1 MSSCERPLPSVWPCL
16 ATALLLAS
24 TDLSSEELP
33 LLRFELG
40 GTPAS
45 GESRGCECGDEEMLK
60 ADLLGDDAELFA
72 VVLSE
77 LAGVVGLSE
86 PSAAVSIS
94 FIGVEIPA
102 TASSGLFLA
111 LAGVVESL
119 TVVASEACACIPAAV
134 AVAGEVG
141 SRANFLELAGV
152 VESMTVAASDS
163 STEPAGVIGPP
174 GG

>member
-1 MSSCERPLPSVWPCL
+1 
-16 ATALLLAS
+16 
-24 TDLSSEELP
+24 
-33 LLRFELG
+33 
-40 GTPAS
+40 
-45 GESRGCECGDEEMLK
+45 MLK

-86 PSAAVSIS
+86 PCAAASIS
-94 FIGVEIPA
+94 FVGVEIPA
-102 TASSGLFLA
+102 AASSGLFFV